1 MTKPRRASGRPWA
14 GLAVVALWA
23 LPATALGQQ
32 AQVDTGEPP
41 GVPGGRGAL
50 GGAPGDP
57 NGGRRIGPPLGAS
70 GTSSFDVL
78 QGGGPISGRLGPA
91 ASRAPASIF
100 APPGPNPVAAPP
112 FRPSQSQP
120 VTLPNYGS
128 IEETGLADDPGP
140 ADGLTLDG
148 AIDRYVRNNLNIIAY
163 RFEIPMAEADVLTAS
178 LRNNPIF
185 YADSQLIPYGQYS
198 NSRPGGPLQ
207 FDVNVTIPLDVNFK
221 RRARVLVAQR
231 AKRATQ
237 AQFQDAIRQGI
248 DNLYTVYVD
257 VQAARQNLVISQAG
271 LRNIKQLER
280 RTWERFVRG
289 DVSRGTYNAVL
300 VQLRQTELQVRESEQ
315 KLAQAKRALA
325 IQLNLLPSQADRIDL
340 RASLRDERP
349 LPAPLE
355 KLTETALTVRPD
367 LMAVRLGIARAQAD
381 VGLAERNR
389 FQDIYVLVQPYTFQ
403 NNQPFGTKSATSYA
417 IGLTANLPIVNRN
430 QGNIARA
437 QYNVRQTRVE
447 YEALAKQVVL
457 DVDNA
462 VREFQLSLRAAVEY
476 ERQIVPSQRGALA
489 EVGKNFES
497 GGVSLPDYLDALK
510 DFNEVYRAYRDAL
523 VRYRRA
529 VLDLNTAVGVR
540 ILP

>member
-1 MTKPRRASGRPWA
+1 
-14 GLAVVALWA
+14 VVALWA
-23 LPATALGQQ
+23 IPTAALGQQ
-32 AQVDTGEPP
+32 AQVDTGGPP
-41 GVPGGRGAL
+41 GIPGGGGKL
-50 GGAPGDP
+50 GNAPGDP
-57 NGGRRIGPPLGAS
+57 NAGSMIGPALGAS

-78 QGGGPISGRLGPA
+78 QGGGPISGRLGPS
-91 ASRAPASIF
+91 ASRAPATIF
-100 APPGPNPVAAPP
+100 APPGPNPAAAPP
-112 FRPSQSQP
+112 FRPTPSQP

-140 ADGLTLDG
+140 PNGLTLDA
-148 AIDRYVRNNLNIIAY
+148 AIEQYVRNNLNIVAY

-207 FDVNVTIPLDVNFK
+207 FDVNITIPLDVNNK

-237 AQFQDAIRQGI
+237 AQLQDAIRQGI

-257 VQAARQNLVISQAG
+257 VQAARQNLIISQAG
-271 LRNIKQLER
+271 LRNIGELER
-280 RTWERFVRG
+280 RTRERFINK
-289 DVSRGTYNAVL
+289 DVSRGTLDAVV
-300 VQLRQTELQVRESEQ
+300 VQLRQTELQVRESIQ

-325 IQLNLLPSQADRIDL
+325 IQLNILPSQADRLEL
-340 RASLRDERP
+340 RASLKDQRP
-349 LPAPLE
+349 LPMTPE
-355 KLTETALTVRPD
+355 KLTETALNVRPD
-367 LMAVRLGIARAQAD
+367 LMAVRLGISRAQAD
-381 VGLAERNR
+381 VALAERNR
-389 FQDIYVLVQPYTFQ
+389 FQDVYVLLQPYTFQ

-447 YEALAKQVVL
+447 YQALERQVIL
-457 DVDNA
+457 DVDGA
-462 VREFQLSLRAAVEY
+462 IREYLLSLEATVEY
-476 ERQIVPSQRGALA
+476 DRRIVPGQRSALA
-489 EVGKNFES
+489 EVRKNYDA
-497 GGVSLPDYLDALK
+497 GTVSVGDYLDALK

-529 VLDLNTAVGVR
+529 ALDLNTAVGIR
-540 ILP
+540 IVP